1 MKTMNELK
9 KLAKEKVTKCRVCPV
24 CNGLA
29 CRGEIPGVGGKGSG
43 STFVRNVEQLK
54 KVKINL
60 DVTCG
65 AIVPDT
71 SSELFGKKVSLPVYA
86 APIAGITNNFGA
98 EISDDQYTCDILD
111 GCIQAK
117 TIGFTGDG
125 KFLEMFTGPLSMIDQ
140 RDGQGICTMK
150 PWVKQGIELRLEA
163 VNRSNVLALATDID
177 SAGLPLLRNSEIPVE
192 TKSVEALRELKES
205 LNVPL
210 IVKGIMTVDSALRA
224 KEAKADAI
232 VVSNHGGRVLDE
244 TVSTIE
250 VLEDIVKAVGDEMT
264 VLVDGGFR
272 SGYDIFKA
280 LALGADGVL
289 IGRPVSLAAIGA
301 GAEGVADYFENLR
314 KELADVMLMS
324 GCASIKDITKDKITI
339 VKD

>member
-54 KVKINL
+54 HIKIKM

-71 SSELFGKKVSLPVYA
+71 SSELFEKKVALPVYA

-98 EISDDQYTCDILD
+98 EISDEQYTCDILD

-125 KFLEMFTGPLSMIDQ
+125 KFLEMFTGPLDMIDQ
-140 RDGQGICTMK
+140 RAGQGIATMK
-150 PWVKQGIELRLEA
+150 PWVKEGIDLRLEA
-163 VNRSNVLALATDID
+163 LLSRQVMALATDID

-192 TKSVEALRELKES
+192 TKSVESLRYLKQA

-210 IVKGIMTVDSALRA
+210 IVKGIMTVESALRA
-224 KEAKADAI
+224 KEAGADAI

-244 TVSTIE
+244 TLSTIE
-250 VLEDIVKAVGDEMT
+250 VLEEIVQAVGNEMT

-272 SGYDIFKA
+272 TGHDVFKA

-301 GAEGVADYFENLR
+301 GAQGVADYFENIR

-324 GCASIKDITKDKITI
+324 GCAALNDITRDKIVV
-339 VKD
+339 VKH

>member
-301 GAEGVADYFENLR
+301 GAEGVKDYFENLR

>member
-9 KLAKEKVTKCRVCPV
+9 QLAKEKVTKCRVCPV

-29 CRGEIPGVGGKGSG
+29 CKGEIPGVGGKGTG
-43 STFVRNVEQLK
+43 SSFVRNVQQLQ
-54 KVKINL
+54 KVKIKM

-65 AIVPDT
+65 AIMPDT
-71 SSELFGKKVSLPVYA
+71 SSTLFGKKVSLPVYA

-98 EISDDQYTCDILD
+98 EISDTEYTRDILD
-111 GCIQAK
+111 GCIQSG

-125 KFLEMFTGPLSMIDQ
+125 KLIDMFTGPLRMIDEK
-140 RDGQGICTMK
+140 GGLGICTMK
-150 PWVKQGIELRLEA
+150 PWVKEGIDLRLEY
-163 VNRSNVLALATDID
+163 VNQSNVLALATDID

-192 TKSVEALRELKES
+192 TKSTEALRELKNA
-205 LNVPL
+205 LRVPL
-210 IVKGIMTVDSALRA
+210 IVKGIMSAESALRA
-224 KEAKADAI
+224 KEAGADAI

-244 TVSTIE
+244 TISTIE
-250 VLEDIVKAVGDEMT
+250 VLREIVQALQGSMT

-272 SGYDIFKA
+272 SGHDVFKA

-289 IGRPVSLAAIGA
+289 IGRPVSLAAIADGA
-301 GAEGVADYFENLR
+301 QGVHDYFANIQ

-324 GCASIKDITKDKITI
+324 GCATIADITPDKIAV

>member
-1 MKTMNELK
+1 MKTMKEIK
-9 KLAKEKVTKCRVCPV
+9 QEAKTKMTKCRACPV

-29 CRGEIPGVGGKGSG
+29 CRGEVPGPGGKGSG
-43 STFVRNVEQLK
+43 STFVRNVAQLS
-54 KVKINL
+54 KVKVNM

-71 SSELFGKKVSLPVYA
+71 SGMLFGKEVSLPVYA

-98 EISDDQYTCDILD
+98 EMSDTQYNADILD
-111 GCIQAK
+111 GCIMAN

-150 PWVKQGIELRLEA
+150 PWVKEGIDLRLEA
-163 VNRSNVLALATDID
+163 VSKAKVLALATDID

-192 TKSVEALRELKES
+192 TKSVEALKELKEA

-224 KEAKADAI
+224 KEAGADAI

-250 VLEDIVKAVGDEMT
+250 VLEEIAKAVGDSMT

-272 SGYDIFKA
+272 TGHDIFKA

-289 IGRPVSLAAIGA
+289 IGRPVSLAAIAYGPQ
-301 GAEGVADYFENLR
+301 GVHDYFMNL
-314 KELADVMLMS
+314 KNELTDVMLMS
-324 GCASIKDITKDKITI
+324 GCATISDITRDKITV

>member
-9 KLAKEKVTKCRVCPV
+9 QLAKDKVTKCRVCPV

-29 CRGEIPGVGGKGSG
+29 CRGEVPGVGGKGTGNS
-43 STFVRNVEQLK
+43 FIRNVEQLK
-54 KVKINL
+54 KIKINM

-65 AIVPDT
+65 SIQPDT

-86 APIAGITNNFGA
+86 APIAGIINNFGA
-98 EISDDQYTCDILD
+98 EISDTEYTCDVLD
-111 GCIQAK
+111 GCIAAN

-125 KFLEMFTGPLSMIDQ
+125 KFIDMFTGPLNMINQ
-140 RDGQGICTMK
+140 RNGQGICTMK
-150 PWVKQGIELRLEA
+150 PWVKEGIDLRMEY
-163 VNRSNVLALATDID
+163 VNQSNVLALATDID
-177 SAGLPLLRNSEIPVE
+177 SAGLPILRNSDIPVE
-192 TKSVEALRELKES
+192 TKSVEALREIKKVS
-205 LNVPL
+205 SVPL
-210 IVKGIMTVDSALRA
+210 IVKGIMTTESALRA
-224 KEAKADAI
+224 KEAGADAI

-244 TVSTIE
+244 TLSTIE
-250 VLEDIVKAVGDEMT
+250 VLEGIAEAVGDSMT

-272 SGYDIFKA
+272 SGHDVFKA

-289 IGRPVSLAAIGA
+289 IGRPVSLAAIADGA
-301 GAEGVADYFENLR
+301 QGVADYFENIR

-324 GCASIKDITKDKITI
+324 GCATISDITRDKIAV

>member
-9 KLAKEKVTKCRVCPV
+9 QLAKAKVTKCRVCPI

-29 CRGEIPGVGGKGSG
+29 CKGEIPGVGGKGTG
-43 STFVRNVEQLK
+43 SSFVRNVEQLK
-54 KVKINL
+54 KVKIRM

-65 AIVPDT
+65 AITPDT
-71 SSELFGKKVSLPVYA
+71 SSELFGNKVSLPVYA

-98 EISDDQYTCDILD
+98 EITDTQYTADILD

-125 KFLEMFTGPLSMIDQ
+125 KFIEMFTGPLKMIDE
-140 RDGQGICTMK
+140 RNGLGICTMK
-150 PWVKQGIELRLEA
+150 PWVKEGIDLRLDY
-163 VNRSNVLALATDID
+163 VNQSNVLALATDID

-192 TKSVEALRELKES
+192 TKSTAALKELKEALR
-205 LNVPL
+205 VPL
-210 IVKGIMTVDSALRA
+210 IVKGIMSVESALRA
-224 KEAKADAI
+224 KEAGADAI

-244 TVSTIE
+244 TLSTIE
-250 VLEDIVKAVGDEMT
+250 VLEEIAQALEGSVT
-264 VLVDGGFR
+264 ILVDGGFR
-272 SGYDIFKA
+272 SGHDVFKA

-289 IGRPVSLAAIGA
+289 IGRPVSLAAIADGA
-301 GAEGVADYFENLR
+301 QGVADYFENIR
-314 KELADVMLMS
+314 KELMDVMLMS
-324 GCASIKDITKDKITI
+324 GCATISDITRDKIAV